1 MTYLQFW
8 MHAQLKWIRAKN
20 ENITNHLGPQQVP
33 SFDCFVRVFKPI
45 QRWRVRHG
53 LAGPLKPRRNMEN
66 AFQCFH
72 CFDTWPQNRW
82 GLEKMNKF
90 MGRRWQL
97 LFLVG
102 SWLAAP
108 TNVVISAY
116 GSKTVLIK
124 RTFLLMGRGGYV
136 GVGWGGVGWGC

>member
-53 LAGPLKPRRNMEN
+53 LAGPLKPRRNMGN

-102 SWLAAP
+102 S
-108 TNVVISAY
+108 
-116 GSKTVLIK
+116 
-124 RTFLLMGRGGYV
+124 
-136 GVGWGGVGWGC
+136 